1 MFEAEFWVAVAFLLF
16 VLLLFY
22 VGAHKKIIEA
32 LDQRSARSRPSST
45 RRAGCATRPSKLLAE
60 YKRKQ
65 GEAEREAQ
73 AIVAEAKAEAE
84 RVAAEAKTKVE
95 DFVARRTKMAET
107 KIGQAEAQALA
118 DVRAAA
124 ADAAVAAAEKILTV
138 SRQGQGRRRPDRPR
152 HRGREGEAEL
162 AAFTAAPSQ
171 PACLS
176 TIPAA
181 RRTSP
186 RPRKCRPG

>member
-16 VLLLFY
+16 VLILFY
-22 VGAHKKIIEA
+22 VGAHKKITDVLDARTAKIKADLDEA
-32 LDQRSARSRPSST
+32 ARLRDE
-45 RRAGCATRPSKLLAE
+45 AGKLLAE

-84 RVAAEAKTKVE
+84 RVAAESKTKVE
-95 DFVARRTKMAET
+95 DFVARRTKMAEA

-138 SRQGQGRRRPDRPR
+138 TTKGKVAEDLIA
-152 HRGREGEAEL
+152 RGIEDVKAKL
-162 AAFTAAPSQ
+162 Y
-171 PACLS
+171 
-176 TIPAA
+176 
-181 RRTSP
+181 
-186 RPRKCRPG
+186 